1 MYFSGVIKITNKNR
15 NGKFSGQIFTQ
26 KVGKIYNYF
35 LKTKMLHTKI
45 LEANTFDRILKQSFE
60 KKYPQTKN

>member
-1 MYFSGVIKITNKNR
+1 
-15 NGKFSGQIFTQ
+15 
-26 KVGKIYNYF
+26 
-35 LKTKMLHTKI
+35 MLHTKI